1 MREEK
6 EDDYFIH
13 KRELNELFDSKFDLN
28 VNLWRGRNPHNSDSI
43 FYPILKAFKMSNGN
57 LRPEDIKT
65 YSKNGELWVKAKT
78 GGISLFDR
86 SGIPSK
92 NWEYYKLLAGSGI
105 PFGLVITKDDYKQN
119 FKATHYTIR
128 PNWDMPVTK
137 FCMLLDKL
145 ALNLVKE
152 MLKC

>member
-1 MREEK
+1 MNTEEK
-6 EDDYFIH
+6 EDEYFIN
-13 KRELNELFDSKFDLN
+13 KRAIGELFDSKFNLN
-28 VNLWRGRNPHNSDSI
+28 VNLWRGKNPHNNDSI

-65 YSKNGELWVKAKT
+65 YKRNGELWVKAKT

-86 SGIPSK
+86 NGIPSK
-92 NWEYYKLLAGSGI
+92 YWEYYKLLVGTSI

-128 PNWDMPVTK
+128 PNWDMPVTT

-145 ALNLVKE
+145 ALKLVKE
-152 MLKC
+152 KF